1 MENDEG
7 VVSLDEVK
15 LAVLVEDREGK
26 VPHQGFRH
34 LSDAVHGELTLPL
47 YELDGNVAVRLD
59 ARFREIVLLLQLPVV
74 DQNAAV
80 CQGKSDAAGLSG
92 ERVVVLVPL
101 GAPLGG
107 HARVAHDI
115 PCVGRY
121 AKLHP
126 ISVFQVHLPFF
137 LF

>member
-7 VVSLDEVK
+7 IVSLNEVK

-26 VPHQGFRH
+26 VTHQRFRH
-34 LSDAVHGELTLPL
+34 LSDAVHGELALPL
-47 YELDGNVAVRLD
+47 NELDGNVAVRLD

-74 DQNAAV
+74 DQNAVV
-80 CQGKSDAAGLSG
+80 CQSEPDAASLSG
-92 ERVVVLVPL
+92 EWVIVLVPL
-101 GAPLGG
+101 GTPLSG